1 MTNPNYLTGKRS
13 TYSNGD
19 RLRQA
24 HLDAYPEERPY
35 LERNGPRL
43 AFLCIVAL
51 VALGSVSWGWS
62 KVNQAIA
69 EHVEIEVN

>member
-1 MTNPNYLTGKRS
+1 MTKRS

-51 VALGSVSWGWS
+51 VALGSVSWGWPLFCDWLIGY
-62 KVNQAIA
+62 VG
-69 EHVEIEVN
+69 VDVD